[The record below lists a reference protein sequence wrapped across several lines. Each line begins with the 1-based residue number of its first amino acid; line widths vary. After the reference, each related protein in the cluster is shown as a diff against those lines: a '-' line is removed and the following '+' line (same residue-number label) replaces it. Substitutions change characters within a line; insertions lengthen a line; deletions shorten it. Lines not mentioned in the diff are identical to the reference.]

1 MLQLA
6 PSRGRGQKGSDNA
19 EPKMSPALVRS
30 EALMFFFHWDAVF
43 LIFSTTSVVRVG
55 FDAAPRPASA
65 GIRVGFEAVA

>member
-1 MLQLA
+1 
-6 PSRGRGQKGSDNA
+6 
-19 EPKMSPALVRS
+19 
-30 EALMFFFHWDAVF
+30 MFFFHWDAVF